1 MFEPEQ
7 CAREILGQ
15 LIRIRTPQP
24 AGDEKDAVLFLK
36 EVLGGLTSDITIIDH
51 GANRASMMLTL
62 PGRDRSRAV
71 AVAGHLDTVNVDSE
85 ESWTHAPFS
94 AFCDGDSLYGRGAAD
109 MKGGVTSIVLV
120 ALELLQKG
128 FEPSMDV
135 HFCFTA
141 DEEYGGMGAQA
152 LCNSGK
158 LDRVMEMVIVKPT
171 NGRIGLAGKGALG
184 LSVKA
189 RGLSAHASRPDQGVN
204 AVEQISALARSI
216 SIMLRKRGRYPL
228 LGLSTCVITG
238 LHGSIS
244 SNVVPDRAEAT
255 FDIRTSPG
263 IAHVGLMEQIHE
275 LARVQMQK
283 NPPLVLEIVP
293 YLDRQA
299 LGMDEDAPLV
309 RRFAHIFKDLG
320 LPWEMT
326 GISYFTDASVFVPK
340 LGVPF
345 VVIGPGEERF
355 FHQADEYV
363 SIRSVLESA
372 RILRK
377 YIETI
382 PG

>member
-24 AGDEKDAVLFLK
+24 VGDEKDAVLFLK
-36 EVLGGLTSDITIIDH
+36 ELFGGLTSDITVIDH

-94 AFCDGDSLYGRGAAD
+94 AFCDGDRLYGRGAAD

-158 LDRVMEMVIVKPT
+158 LDRVTEMVIVKPT

-216 SIMLRKRGRYPL
+216 SIMLRKRGRYSL

-263 IAHVGLMEQIHE
+263 IAHAGLMEQIHE

-299 LGMDEDAPLV
+299 LGMDEDALLV
-309 RRFAHIFKDLG
+309 RRFASIFKDLG

-363 SIRSVLESA
+363 SIKSVLESA